1 MLSKY
6 KSAALFV
13 AAAGLLLCA
22 LAVNFGCG
30 KTGGSLDVYSVA
42 EAPVFSPSSGTYTSA
57 QTVSISSPTSAAT
70 IYYTTD
76 DSEPKET
83 STKYTGAINV
93 SATVRIKAKAYLAP
107 KVPSAITSADYY
119 ITGTVA
125 TPTFSP
131 EAGTYS
137 SAQDVSIS
145 CLTSGAAITY
155 TLDGSTPTEAST
167 PYTGPITIAA
177 TTTLKARAFRADWGA
192 SGIASGTYFI
202 GQENIPSI
210 TAGGTF
216 EGVTSKSVVI
226 TGSSGSTIYY
236 TTDGSEPSDTSYAG
250 SGSSPLTVDIELDT
264 NAPVKI
270 QTIKA
275 ISAVTGKVN
284 SPITSETYTLSV
296 TTETKTFTSSYTGK
310 HTSIA
315 IGSNNHPYISCYDG
329 NRVDLFNYNGA
340 WDHSSITSVY
350 GFGLGGG
357 YNSIA
362 VFPGSTDV
370 YHTSFY
376 DESSGAL
383 KYYKRSSPG
392 VEEVDS
398 GGVGAYTS
406 IALDPAG
413 TPYISYYD
421 STNRKVKYASIESV
435 SSSYFPEF
443 ISDSALNNDNY
454 GRSAIAVDDSA
465 NIYVLYH
472 ENGKVM
478 SKTRAPLGNFTK
490 EVIDSYSPAGYY
502 LDLAV
507 GRGSGSGVNVYAIF
521 CTPSLQYSRS
531 YNSGTSWTSPSSISS
546 SNRLEYISLAVDSR
560 GASDILHI
568 SAYDASSETL
578 KYFTNVSGQWKEYC
592 VDDGLKVGSYSSI
605 AVDGNGCFHIS
616 YYDEA
621 NGRLKYATNK

>member
-264 NAPVKI
+264 NAPVKT

-284 SPITSETYTLSV
+284 SPITSETYTISI
-296 TTETKTFTSSYTGK
+296 TTEARVIDGGNVGRYASIALYSNNPRIVYLDQAGGKIKYASYSGSSWSSSEVISGISVDGG
-310 HTSIA
+310 HTSLA
-315 IGSNNHPYISCYDG
+315 IGTSGTAHISY
-329 NRVDLFNYNGA
+329 YNSSSLYYANSSA
-340 WDHSSITSVY
+340 WGSPTSVD
-350 GFGLGGG
+350 
-357 YNSIA
+357 
-362 VFPGSTDV
+362 T
-370 YHTSFY
+370 
-376 DESSGAL
+376 
-383 KYYKRSSPG
+383 
-392 VEEVDS
+392 
-398 GGVGAYTS
+398 GGVGAFTS
-406 IALDPAG
+406 IALDPG
-413 TPYISYYD
+413 GMPYISYYD
-421 STNRKVKYASIESV
+421 YANKKVKYASLES
-435 SSSYFPEF
+435 SWLSET
-443 ISDSALNNDNY
+443 ISDSALSNDNF
-454 GRSAIAVDDSA
+454 GRSALAVDSSA
-465 NIYVLYH
+465 KVYVVLH
-472 ENGKVM
+472 GDGEII
-478 SKTRAPLGNFTK
+478 SKTRAPLGNFTE
-490 EVIDSYSPAGYY
+490 EVIDDYSLSNSH
-502 LDLAV
+502 LDMAL
-507 GRGSGSGVNVYAIF
+507 GSGTGSWINVHAIF
-521 CTPSLQYSRS
+521 CGPSLKYARS
-531 YNSGTSWTSPSSISS
+531 YNSGTSWTSASEILSSTQMQHV
-546 SNRLEYISLAVDSR
+546 SLAVDSS

-568 SAYDASSETL
+568 SAYDAASQKL
-578 KYFTNVSGQWKEYC
+578 KYITNSSGQWKEYC
-592 VDDGLKVGSYSSI
+592 IDDGLKVGSYSSI
-605 AVDGNGCFHIS
+605 AVDGNGRFHIS